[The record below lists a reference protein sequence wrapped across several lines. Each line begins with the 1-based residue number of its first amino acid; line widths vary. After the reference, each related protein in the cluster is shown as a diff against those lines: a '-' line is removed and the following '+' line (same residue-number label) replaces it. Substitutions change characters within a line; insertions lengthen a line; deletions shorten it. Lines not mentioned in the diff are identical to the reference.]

1 MASGAVSMGCYAGE
15 APAVPS
21 TECGTSEGPLMAELK
36 TVAELALM
44 SDVDM
49 SYDDDD
55 DDNDDGGSGGER
67 GGGLIKP
74 LLDDDDDDNGIS
86 LRLPDRFAQELSK
99 LEAAAVAAAAAS
111 AASAEAAV
119 AAAAAAVAAAAGPA
133 PAAMKLEEGARGAV
147 GYFRKITATPV
158 PSRPPMLVQEPLT
171 AVGPCVPQAGEE
183 QALTG
188 ESGLPV
194 GGAAV
199 AAAVVVTA
207 VEKDEAVVGSGGEAR
222 SRGSRRPK
230 SFFCRPCQFTATS
243 EAEFR
248 HHISSH
254 GVKKYLL
261 EQQGEMNVRTQVH
274 TAAGGPIRCEKCG
287 YNTNRYDHYLAHLK
301 HHERVAGAALPP
313 SPMVPP
319 LRQPNEP
326 RPSENREK
334 HSAVVAP
341 VLAPASAPVV
351 EGGAMVQSGERV
363 FRCVLCLYSTVSEY
377 HWKKHLRNHFPR
389 KVYTCGSCCYYS
401 DRKNNYLQ
409 HVRTHTGERPYQC
422 PHCSYSSSQK
432 THLTRHMRIH
442 SGEKPFHC
450 DQCTYVASNQ
460 HEVTRHLRQVH
471 SDGPKP
477 LVCGECGYRTADR
490 SNYKKHVLL
499 HTSPRRFPCPACSY
513 AASKKCN
520 LTYHLGSKHP
530 TYTGTATAT
539 TAATMA
545 AATTTTTIVTAA
557 RQQQPPPPTVS
568 PAPPALSSSSATS
581 VKVEGAPSKRSVVC
595 GKSDAGSGGG
605 CCAAK
610 VNGVKRE
617 ARGGKRQGGAV
628 AAAVAARGRAG
639 GPPEVMGPAKETPE
653 KKVKCEEKVP
663 AVGREASQ
671 PALPSPSSPRPPP
684 AMMEE
689 AGAELECEEV
699 MSSIVKAAKRKGRR
713 PSLKMAALAMEAE
726 APVGRSRRR
735 GRKRKRSKELEQK
748 GDDEGVK
755 KPCNESEHVKGVG
768 RKNAKKLK
776 ATVRKKAESVVMENG
791 GGGYCR
797 KKRQRNSE
805 KNEAVP
811 PTRKR
816 KTSSGGD
823 DTNEVNGGEGATTA
837 CPPSQRRGRRSK
849 ANVVML
855 AADEEG
861 EAASCERAGEPPLPP
876 SSTSSPLT
884 QEAIRAA
891 GVIKQEL
898 TPPVLPTPLKNQEV
912 NDSTGAVTLL
922 MKQAEEVTML
932 TNTTQEVISV
942 VQCTQEA
949 TSPVKQAPEVEPPV
963 AKSQPDVP
971 HPPALS
977 PLRHQPPY
985 FSLKPEATTS
995 VASGKQTRAA
1005 QRRRLSDKPQAFSGN
1020 RSQSPLALCTHDE
1033 EESLQSTLKPADAI
1047 ASSRPRR
1054 VPVKRAP
1061 RRKINSGRK
1070 SVAKSWAGNCSP
1082 GWVESPDS
1090 KPQPASCEGA
1100 VAATAAVVAVTAR
1113 AEEMPAAGSSPTPS
1127 PPISGAHSHLAAC
1140 AIPSGAAGVD
1150 FLCRFAPE
1158 PNSGRT
1164 SWNQPGSDEDRGGP
1178 RMSDAFARALQLQR
1192 VDHRQQL
1199 QQQQQHLHRMY
1210 HLRSYLVRRERSYVH
1225 GSGAFDG
1232 TSWLKVSTELCGA
1245 RQCREAVAAVT
1256 TAPPSTPSDDGME
1269 SPLSLDSDGPF
1280 TRHDYSTA
1288 HQQQEGRL
1296 RASGDEGRGEMDED
1310 EGIHS
1315 HDGRSSPERCFDD
1328 DEMERTGEEEVA
1340 RARRK
1345 SERRRCRRRR
1355 QAFEQKPDL
1364 GGVCNVTPIMSQ
1376 LTTEVVPIPP
1386 PPAALPLP
1394 PEPLEKGPMLTPP
1407 WLRPSPERAPV
1418 TSRGPVPPPL
1428 PPPLPTRGVCVFCDR
1443 HCHGDADYT
1452 FRLRRNL
1459 VNVYYLERDTAGQN
1473 ASNGDVEG
1481 DGGHCAGHHVGQGMK
1496 RAGEGDGEREGE
1508 KIAKN
1513 DGETGGKEDGEGA
1526 GERDEGNNGGR
1537 DRKKLREKDGEKIT
1551 DDAGGKDTEFERVTD
1566 VNGKEDVVS
1575 QQCGHH
1581 KRTKE
1586 QYTQTVL
1593 SREDDTQTDVPREQ
1607 DAKADAPREWCA
1619 QQNDASPKDRD
1630 VRSDASRE
1638 PDAHTDTYRDQDTQT
1653 YILREQ
1659 YTQTDACRAPSAQVR
1674 GAREQETQTDLAVET
1689 S

>member
-1 MASGAVSMGCYAGE
+1 MASGAVSMACYAGE
-15 APAVPS
+15 VPAASS

-55 DDNDDGGSGGER
+55 DDNDDGGSGGVR
-67 GGGLIKP
+67 GRGLMKP
-74 LLDDDDDDNGIS
+74 LSDDDDDDNGMS

-111 AASAEAAV
+111 AASAEAA
-119 AAAAAAVAAAAGPA
+119 AAAAAAAEAAAAGPV
-133 PAAMKLEEGARGAV
+133 PAAMKLEEGARSAV

-171 AVGPCVPQAGEE
+171 AVEPCVPRAGEE

-207 VEKDEAVVGSGGEAR
+207 VEKEEDEAVVGSGGEAR

-230 SFFCRPCQFTATS
+230 SFFCRPCQFTTTS

-254 GVKKYLL
+254 GAKKYLL
-261 EQQGEMNVRTQVH
+261 EQQGETNVRTQAH

-313 SPMVPP
+313 SPVVPP

-326 RPSENREK
+326 RPSENRENR
-334 HSAVVAP
+334 SAVAAP

-351 EGGAMVQSGERV
+351 EGGATVQSSERV

-409 HVRTHTGERPYQC
+409 HLRTHTGERPYQC

-450 DQCTYVASNQ
+450 DRCTYVASNQ

-520 LTYHLGSKHP
+520 LTYHLHSKHP
-530 TYTGTATAT
+530 TYTGTAT

-545 AATTTTTIVTAA
+545 ATTTTVVTAA
-557 RQQQPPPPTVS
+557 RQQQPPPPMVS
-568 PAPPALSSSSATS
+568 PAPPALSSSATS
-581 VKVEGAPSKRSVVC
+581 VKVEGASSKRSVVC
-595 GKSDAGSGGG
+595 GKSDTGSGGG
-605 CCAAK
+605 CCTAK

-617 ARGGKRQGGAV
+617 GRGRKRQGGAV

-639 GPPEVMGPAKETPE
+639 GPPGVMGPAKETPE
-653 KKVKCEEKVP
+653 KKVKCEEKAT

-699 MSSIVKAAKRKGRR
+699 TSSIVKAAKRRGRR

-735 GRKRKRSKELEQK
+735 GRKRKSKEEEQK

-755 KPCNESEHVKGVG
+755 KLRNESEHVKGVVG
-768 RKNAKKLK
+768 KNAKKLK
-776 ATVRKKAESVVMENG
+776 ATVRKKAESVVMENR
-791 GGGYCR
+791 GGGYSR
-797 KKRQRNSE
+797 KKQQRNSE
-805 KNEAVP
+805 KIEAVP

-816 KTSSGGD
+816 KTTSGGD
-823 DTNEVNGGEGATTA
+823 DTNEVNGREGATTA
-837 CPPSQRRGRRSK
+837 ACPPSRRRGRRSK
-849 ANVVML
+849 ANVVVML

-861 EAASCERAGEPPLPP
+861 EAASCERASEPPLPP
-876 SSTSSPLT
+876 SSTSPPLT
-884 QEAIRAA
+884 QEAILAA
-891 GVIKQEL
+891 GVIKQEV
-898 TPPVLPTPLKNQEV
+898 TPPVLPIPLKNQEV

-922 MKQAEEVTML
+922 VKQAEEVTFL
-932 TNTTQEVISV
+932 TNPTQEVTSL

-949 TSPVKQAPEVEPPV
+949 TSPVKQVPEVELPV
-963 AKSQPDVP
+963 PKSQPEVP

-1005 QRRRLSDKPQAFSGN
+1005 QRRRLSDKPQAFSGK
-1020 RSQSPLALCTHDE
+1020 RSQSPPALCMHDE
-1033 EESLQSTLKPADAI
+1033 EGSLQSTLKPADAVT
-1047 ASSRPRR
+1047 SSRPRR
-1054 VPVKRAP
+1054 VPAKRAP
-1061 RRKINSGRK
+1061 KRKINGGRK
-1070 SVAKSWAGNCSP
+1070 SVAKSWARNCGP
-1082 GWVESPDS
+1082 VESPDS

-1100 VAATAAVVAVTAR
+1100 VAATAAVVVVTAR
-1113 AEEMPAAGSSPTPS
+1113 AEEMPAAGSPPAPS
-1127 PPISGAHSHLAAC
+1127 PPISGARSHLATC
-1140 AIPSGAAGVD
+1140 AGPSGAAGVG

-1164 SWNQPGSDEDRGGP
+1164 GWNQPGSDEDRGGP

-1199 QQQQQHLHRMY
+1199 QQQQQHLHRLY

-1225 GSGAFDG
+1225 SSGAFDG
-1232 TSWLKVSTELCGA
+1232 ASWLKVGTELCGA
-1245 RQCREAVAAVT
+1245 RQCREAVAAVA

-1288 HQQQEGRL
+1288 HQQQEGRP
-1296 RASGDEGRGEMDED
+1296 RTSGDEGRGEMDED

-1328 DEMERTGEEEVA
+1328 DEKERTGEEEEA

-1364 GGVCNVTPIMSQ
+1364 GGVCNVTPIISQ

-1386 PPAALPLP
+1386 PPPPAALPLP
-1394 PEPLEKGPMLTPP
+1394 PEPLQKGPMLPLP
-1407 WLRPSPERAPV
+1407 WLRPSPGRSPV
-1418 TSRGPVPPPL
+1418 TPRGPVPPP
-1428 PPPLPTRGVCVFCDR
+1428 PLQTRGMCVFCDR

-1459 VNVYYLERDTAGQN
+1459 VNVYYLERETAGQN
-1473 ASNGDVEG
+1473 VSNGDVEG

-1513 DGETGGKEDGEGA
+1513 DGETGGKEDGE
-1526 GERDEGNNGGR
+1526 RDEGNNGGR
-1537 DRKKLREKDGEKIT
+1537 DRKKIREKDREKIT
-1551 DDAGGKDTEFERVTD
+1551 DDAGGKDTELERVTGD
-1566 VNGKEDVVS
+1566 ANGKEDVVS
-1575 QQCGHH
+1575 QQCGHQ

-1586 QYTQTVL
+1586 QSTQTVL

-1619 QQNDASPKDRD
+1619 QQDDASPKDRD
-1630 VRSDASRE
+1630 VRSDSSRE
-1638 PDAHTDTYRDQDTQT
+1638 PDAHADAYRDQDTQT

-1659 YTQTDACRAPSAQVR
+1659 YTQTDACRAPGTQAR